1 MISFMNS
8 PLLEFGKEKICWSL
22 QHSFS
27 NCPIIKRGKREH
39 RNILN
44 LAQLWFMSSLAF
56 GADFVT
62 GFVSTGH
69 VCNFEGNFLR
79 VLTFTALTFAFK
91 YICNSSCTKLW
102 NFTYL
107 EKTNL
112 FEHCTASSSVKS
124 IINHENKCNT
134 EGMKDQRST
143 HKYGRTL
150 GIVNLGADSQGMLE
164 TFLSVYVFIK
174 TCSLCYISKN
184 TSSFKIEIAS
194 EL

>member
-1 MISFMNS
+1 MVTCVQKTSALHCFEKRPSPNKLTIAQVYPPKMMMSFMNS

-22 QHSFS
+22 Q
-27 NCPIIKRGKREH
+27 PLAIIQLSRGG
-39 RNILN
+39 NILN

-56 GADFVT
+56 GANFVT

-79 VLTFTALTFAFK
+79 VLTFIALTFAFK

-134 EGMKDQRST
+134 EGIKDQRGGNS
-143 HKYGRTL
+143 
-150 GIVNLGADSQGMLE
+150 
-164 TFLSVYVFIK
+164 
-174 TCSLCYISKN
+174 
-184 TSSFKIEIAS
+184 
-194 EL
+194 